1 MKKARLPFFLLLGR
15 ALPGFLGA
23 EIGSET
29 RILGEVGV
37 SDVMVTGTLD
47 DDGTGVWD
55 DKGTEGTDG
64 IETGELLAGSWM
76 QVLSWLTLSA

>member
-1 MKKARLPFFLLLGR
+1 V
-15 ALPGFLGA
+15 
-23 EIGSET
+23 I
-29 RILGEVGV
+29 
-37 SDVMVTGTLD
+37 VTGTLD

-55 DKGTEGTDG
+55 DKGTESEGTDG